1 MEDCWQQVT
10 HRIFHDSQPLEMNIM
25 NPQRQL
31 DKWALRVQME
41 QPWRGL
47 EWPGMEDCSQ
57 QRTCRIFH
65 NNCPGKTRHVS
76 PQGLLGNWPF
86 DVQVDHPWRQIEWPR
101 MEDHWHRRPI
111 TYSMTPSLESQGLRA
126 ATGHWTRGP
135 WWYRWN
141 TNGYPACGSQRDGM
155 ARVTL
160 PLLPGA
166 SAATAWKLR
175 VTTLW
180 CVGAFGA
187 KDNSGRFMDH
197 PTVFLSHNQFL
208 CGGIPDPQ
216 VTGSDVREK
225 GYFAAWNSTATPKEV
240 LFSSLV

>member
-141 TNGYPACGSQRDGM
+141 TNGC
-155 ARVTL
+155 
-160 PLLPGA
+160 
-166 SAATAWKLR
+166 
-175 VTTLW
+175 
-180 CVGAFGA
+180 AFGA